1 MKFRVALVPTPAV
14 GGETVTTI
22 AAAVGVVADA
32 VFEYALRFPAA
43 SVART
48 R

>member
-1 MKFRVALVPTPAV
+1 MPACTFAV
-14 GGETVTTI
+14 VGETITTI
-22 AAAVGVVADA
+22 AAAAGVVADA